1 MRLLTAL
8 TFTVLLLVV
17 LLNGASTARGDSFRS
32 ASAGRS
38 EDCERCLSRSGE
50 ETSTE
55 VGENAV
61 GQGTPAR
68 PDLNNDEDALVTLTN
83 AERKRA
89 SLALF
94 IPDPALMRMAREHS
108 KSMAR
113 LQQLSH
119 AIEGR
124 SFSVRLIDSGYQ
136 SMAAGE
142 NVAEGQ
148 VDATAAV
155 QDWMNSPGHRANIM
169 NGQHSHIGVAVSV
182 SKSGRRFYTQVFA
195 RPLPLANSSVV
206 DRGFKCPSCRD
217 IPSVPLTNRQ
227 DRHPNDVGRTDRV
240 VAPNFKGLSN
250 RQGTGI

>member
-1 MRLLTAL
+1 MRLLTISK
-8 TFTVLLLVV
+8 FFVLLLVV
-17 LLNGASTARGDSFRS
+17 LLNRASTARGDNYRS
-32 ASAGRS
+32 TSAGRN
-38 EDCERCLSRSGE
+38 EDCERGLSRSGE
-50 ETSTE
+50 ETSTV

-68 PDLNNDEDALVTLTN
+68 LDLNNDEDALVALTN

-89 SLALF
+89 SLAHL
-94 IPDPALMRMAREHS
+94 IPNPALMRMAREQS

-119 AIEGR
+119 SIEGR
-124 SFSVRLIDSGYQ
+124 SFSVRLTESGYQ

-148 VDATAAV
+148 VNAAEAV
-155 QDWMNSPGHRANIM
+155 QDWMHSPGHRTNIM
-169 NGQHSHIGVAVSV
+169 NGQYSHIGVAVSV

-195 RPLPLANSSVV
+195 RPLPLINSSVV

-217 IPSVPLTNRQ
+217 KRSVPLTNRL
-227 DRHPNDVGRTDRV
+227 DRHPNDVGGTDRV
-240 VAPNFKGLSN
+240 VAPNFKGLSS
-250 RQGTGI
+250 RPGTGI

>member
-1 MRLLTAL
+1 MRLLTVSK
-8 TFTVLLLVV
+8 FFVFLLVG
-17 LLNGASTARGDSFRS
+17 LLNGASTARGDNYRS
-32 ASAGRS
+32 TSAGRN
-38 EDCERCLSRSGE
+38 EDCERGLPRSGK
-50 ETSTE
+50 ETST
-55 VGENAV
+55 VVCENAV
-61 GQGTPAR
+61 GEGTTAR

-108 KSMAR
+108 RSMAR

-119 AIEGR
+119 TIEGR
-124 SFSVRLIDSGYQ
+124 SFSVRLIDCGYQ

-148 VDATAAV
+148 LDATAAV

-169 NGQHSHIGVAVSV
+169 NGQYSHIGVAVSV

-217 IPSVPLTNRQ
+217 VRSVPVTKGQ
-227 DRHPNDVGRTDRV
+227 DIHLNDVGRADRFI
-240 VAPNFKGLSN
+240 APNFEELSSSPGKG
-250 RQGTGI
+250 I